1 MVFNLSRTIHWL
13 REAAQLPAVYGTRRA
28 QREEVGLTA
37 VFLGALLVWTR
48 DETAGQQRTKAFL
61 RRELAAMA

>member
-13 REAAQLPAVYGTRRA
+13 REAAQLPAEYDTPQA

-37 VFLGALLVWTR
+37 IFLGAVLIWSSDNSV
-48 DETAGQQRTKAFL
+48 GQERAKRFL
-61 RRELAAMA
+61 RRELKPLA